1 MLPILDSITPTTFVL
16 CLIGLVAF
24 AYWMP
29 TESADDVADRVPH
42 HRARQSGDWW
52 PIWKR
57 RVWRRRRL
65 APRLAAVGARS
76 SVALPPEAWLS
87 LLVVRDD
94 QDTDHPSFGRRFA
107 AGARQRRGRRRER
120 CHLPRR

>member
-52 PIWKR
+52 PTHRAKTR
-57 RVWRRRRL
+57 KQKARAAARRRRRAQL
-65 APRLAAVGARS
+65 RRAAARGVAVPAGGAR
-76 SVALPPEAWLS
+76 
-87 LLVVRDD
+87 
-94 QDTDHPSFGRRFA
+94 
-107 AGARQRRGRRRER
+107 
-120 CHLPRR
+120 